1 MSLPNVWS
9 RYMKR
14 WFRSKSYN
22 TPSPVGMVLSYLML
36 GFWALL
42 ILFPLYWLVITSLKI
57 SSQVAEGPFYLP
69 FVDFKPSLDAWKYI
83 LVGDLSNDTLRTF
96 RNTLVVAPVSA
107 LLALILGSTAAYALV
122 RFEYRPR
129 VGVILTFIGCLGLS
143 IVAIF
148 LGVPWT
154 IALAVAIAVFIILV
168 QTIGRR
174 FQRALGNND
183 IAFWMISQRMLP
195 PIAVVIPIYILFQR
209 LHLLDTYTAL
219 IITYVTSNLP
229 IVIWLMRDY
238 VSTIPIELEECAAID
253 GASRYRI
260 FWSIVLPLAIPG
272 LVATFLFVLVFTWNE
287 YLLALFLSSANSQT
301 LPLVIAAQNATRGPQ
316 WWNMSV
322 LILIMI
328 VPVIVIAIV
337 LERYITRG
345 LLIGAVKG

>member
-1 MSLPNVWS
+1 M
-9 RYMKR
+9 RR
-14 WFRSKSYN
+14 WFQSKSIN
-22 TPSPVGMVLSYLML
+22 TPSPVGAVLSYLVL
-36 GFWALL
+36 GVWSLL
-42 ILFPLYWLVITSLKI
+42 ILFPLYWLIITSFKI
-57 SSQVAEGPFYLP
+57 SSQVAEGPFYIP
-69 FVDFKPSLDAWKYI
+69 FVDFKPSLDAWRYI
-83 LVGDLSNDTLRTF
+83 LVGDLSQDTLRNF
-96 RNTLVVAPVSA
+96 GNTLLVAPVSSLIA
-107 LLALILGSTAAYALV
+107 LTLGATAAYALV

-129 VGVILTFIGCLGLS
+129 VGAIVTFIGCLVLSVVMISLGL
-143 IVAIF
+143 
-148 LGVPWT
+148 PWQ
-154 IALAVAIAVFIILV
+154 IALVISTAVFFILL

-174 FQRALGNND
+174 FKRALGNND

-195 PIAVVIPIYILFQR
+195 PVAVVIPIYILFQR

-238 VSTIPIELEECAAID
+238 VSTIPIELEECASID

-260 FWSIVLPLAIPG
+260 FWSVVLPLAVPG
-272 LVATFLFVLVFTWNE
+272 LVATFLFVLVFSWNE
-287 YLLALFLSSANSQT
+287 YLLALFISSAKVQT
-301 LPLVIAAQNATRGPQ
+301 LPLTIAAQNATRGPQ

-328 VPVIVIAIV
+328 IPVIVIAII

>member
-1 MSLPNVWS
+1 
-9 RYMKR
+9 MKR
-14 WFRSKSYN
+14 WFQSKSIN
-22 TPSPVGMVLSYLML
+22 RPSPVGAVLSYVIL
-36 GFWALL
+36 GIWAFV
-42 ILFPLYWLVITSLKI
+42 ILFPLYWLVVTSFKI
-57 SSQVAEGPFYLP
+57 SSQVAEGPFYIP

-83 LVGDLSNDTLRTF
+83 LVGDLSHDTLRNF
-96 RNTLVVAPVSA
+96 SNTIIVAPISA
-107 LLALILGSTAAYALV
+107 LLALALGTTAAYALA
-122 RFEYRPR
+122 RFEYRPH
-129 VGVILTFIGCLGLS
+129 VGAILTFIGCVGLS
-143 IVAIF
+143 ILVMY
-148 LGVPWT
+148 LGVPWQ
-154 IALAVAIAVFIILV
+154 IALAIAAAVFIILL

-174 FQRALGNND
+174 FKRALGNND

-195 PIAVVIPIYILFQR
+195 PVAVVIPIYIIFQR
-209 LHLLDTYTAL
+209 LHLLDTHMAL
-219 IITYVTSNLP
+219 IITYVASNLP

-287 YLLALFLSSANSQT
+287 YLLALFLSSARSQT
-301 LPLVIAAQNATRGPQ
+301 LPLTIAAQNATRGPQ

-328 VPVIVIAIV
+328 VPVIVIAII

>member
-1 MSLPNVWS
+1 M
-9 RYMKR
+9 RR
-14 WFRSKSYN
+14 WFQSKSIN
-22 TPSPVGMVLSYLML
+22 TPSPVGAVLSYLVL
-36 GFWALL
+36 GVWALL
-42 ILFPLYWLVITSLKI
+42 ILFPLYWLIITSFKI
-57 SSQVAEGPFYLP
+57 SSQVAEGPFYIP
-69 FVDFKPSLDAWKYI
+69 FVDFKPSLEAWRYI
-83 LVGDLSNDTLRTF
+83 LVGDLSQDTLRNF
-96 RNTLVVAPVSA
+96 GNTLLVAPVSSLIA
-107 LLALILGSTAAYALV
+107 LALGATAAYALV

-129 VGVILTFIGCLGLS
+129 VGAILTFIGCLVLS
-143 IVAIF
+143 IVLISVG
-148 LGVPWT
+148 LSWQ
-154 IALAVAIAVFIILV
+154 IALVVSAAVFILLL

-174 FQRALGNND
+174 FKRALGNND

-195 PIAVVIPIYILFQR
+195 PVAVVIPIYILFQR

-238 VSTIPIELEECAAID
+238 VSTIPIELEECASID

-260 FWSIVLPLAIPG
+260 FWSVVLPLAVPG
-272 LVATFLFVLVFTWNE
+272 LVATFLFVLVFSWNE
-287 YLLALFLSSANSQT
+287 YLLALFISSAKVQT
-301 LPLVIAAQNATRGPQ
+301 LPLTIAAQNATRGPQ

-328 VPVIVIAIV
+328 IPVIVIAII

>member
-1 MSLPNVWS
+1 MMMNGWL
-9 RYMKR
+9 
-14 WFRSKSYN
+14 RSKSYN
-22 TPSPVGMVLSYLML
+22 TPSPLGKVVTYLLL
-36 GFWALL
+36 GFWAFL
-42 ILFPLYWLVITSLKI
+42 ILFPLYWLIVTSLKI
-57 SSQVAEGPFYLP
+57 PSQVAEGPFYLP

-83 LVGDLSNDTLRTF
+83 LAGDLSNDTLRTY
-96 RNTLVVAPVSA
+96 RNTAIVAPVSA
-107 LLALILGSTAAYALV
+107 LLALILGSTASYALV

-129 VGVILTFIGCLGLS
+129 VGAILTFIGCVALG
-143 IVAIF
+143 IVAIYF
-148 LGVPWT
+148 GVPWQV
-154 IALAVAIAVFIILV
+154 AVAAAIAVFFILLL
-168 QTIGRR
+168 TIGRR
-174 FQRALGNND
+174 FKRALGNDD

-229 IVIWLMRDY
+229 IVVWLMRDY
-238 VSTIPIELEECAAID
+238 ISTIPIELEECAAID
-253 GASRYRI
+253 GASRFRI
-260 FWSIVLPLAIPG
+260 FWSIVMPLAVPG

-328 VPVIVIAIV
+328 VPVIVIAII

-345 LLIGAVKG
+345 ILIGAVKG

>member
-1 MSLPNVWS
+1 
-9 RYMKR
+9 MKR
-14 WFRSKSYN
+14 WFQSKSIN
-22 TPSPVGMVLSYLML
+22 TPSPVGAVLSYLVL
-36 GFWALL
+36 GGWAFL
-42 ILFPLYWLVITSLKI
+42 ILFPLYWLVVTSFKI
-57 SSQVAEGPFYLP
+57 SSQVAEGPFYIP
-69 FVDFKPSLDAWKYI
+69 FVDFKPHLDAWQYI
-83 LVGDLSNDTLRTF
+83 LAGDLSNDTLRTF
-96 RNTLVVAPVSA
+96 KNTLIVAPVSA
-107 LLALILGSTAAYALV
+107 LLALILGATAAYALV

-129 VGVILTFIGCLGLS
+129 VGAIMTFIGCVVLT
-143 IVAIF
+143 IVVTN
-148 LGVPWT
+148 LGVPWQ
-154 IALAVAIAVFIILV
+154 ISLAVAVAVFFILL

-174 FQRALGNND
+174 FKRYLGNND

-195 PIAVVIPIYILFQR
+195 PVAVVIPIYILFQR
-209 LHLLDTYTAL
+209 LHLLDTHAAL
-219 IITYVTSNLP
+219 IISYVTINLP

-238 VSTIPIELEECAAID
+238 INTIPLELEECAAID

-260 FWSIVLPLAIPG
+260 FWSIVLPLAVPG

-287 YLLALFLSSANSQT
+287 YLLAVFLASANTQT

-328 VPVIVIAIV
+328 VPVIFIAIL

>member
-1 MSLPNVWS
+1 MV
-9 RYMKR
+9 RR
-14 WFRSKSYN
+14 WFQSRSYN
-22 TPSPVGMVLSYLML
+22 TPSPAGMILSYLVL
-36 GFWALL
+36 GFWAFL
-42 ILFPLYWLVITSLKI
+42 ILFPLYWLIVTSLKI
-57 SSQVAEGPFYLP
+57 PSQVAEGPFYIP
-69 FVDFKPSLDAWKYI
+69 FVDFEPTLDAWKYI
-83 LVGDLSNDTLRTF
+83 LVGDLSNDTLRTY
-96 RNTLVVAPVSA
+96 RNTAIVAPVSA
-107 LLALILGSTAAYALV
+107 LLALVIGSTAAYALV

-129 VGVILTFIGCLGLS
+129 VGAIFTFIGCIGIS
-143 IVAIF
+143 ILAIYF
-148 LGVPWT
+148 GTPWQV
-154 IALAVAIAVFIILV
+154 AVAVSIAVFLIVLL
-168 QTIGRR
+168 TIGRR
-174 FQRALGNND
+174 FKRALGNED

-219 IITYVTSNLP
+219 IITYVVSNLP

-238 VSTIPIELEECAAID
+238 ISTIPIELEECASID

-328 VPVIVIAIV
+328 IPVIVIAMV

>member
-1 MSLPNVWS
+1 MS
-9 RYMKR
+9 R
-14 WFRSKSYN
+14 WFQSKSIN
-22 TPSPVGMVLSYLML
+22 TPSPVGAVLSYLVL
-36 GFWALL
+36 GFWSLL
-42 ILFPLYWLVITSLKI
+42 ILFPLYWLIITSFKI
-57 SSQVAEGPFYLP
+57 SSQVAEGPFYIP
-69 FVDFKPSLDAWKYI
+69 FVDFKPSLDAWHYI
-83 LVGDLSNDTLRTF
+83 LVGDLSQDTLRNF
-96 RNTLVVAPVSA
+96 GNTLLVAPVSA
-107 LLALILGSTAAYALV
+107 LIALTLGATAAYALV

-129 VGVILTFIGCLGLS
+129 VGAIVVFIACLALSIVMILLGLS
-143 IVAIF
+143 W
-148 LGVPWT
+148 P
-154 IALAVAIAVFIILV
+154 VAIAVSAAIFIILL

-174 FQRALGNND
+174 FKRALGNND

-195 PIAVVIPIYILFQR
+195 PVAVVIPIYILFQR

-238 VSTIPIELEECAAID
+238 ISTIPIELEECASID

-260 FWSIVLPLAIPG
+260 FWSVVLPLAVPG
-272 LVATFLFVLVFTWNE
+272 LVATFLFVLVFSWNE
-287 YLLALFLSSANSQT
+287 YLLALFISSAKVQT
-301 LPLVIAAQNATRGPQ
+301 LPLTIAAQNATRGPQ

-328 VPVIVIAIV
+328 IPVIVIAIV

>member
-1 MSLPNVWS
+1 MMRNW
-9 RYMKR
+9 
-14 WFRSKSYN
+14 WHSKSYN
-22 TPSPVGMVLSYLML
+22 TPSPIGKVLTYLVL
-36 GFWALL
+36 GFWAFL
-42 ILFPLYWLVITSLKI
+42 ILFPLYWLIVTSLKI
-57 SSQVAEGPFYLP
+57 PSQVAEGPFYIP

-83 LVGDLSNDTLRTF
+83 LVGDLSNDTLRTY
-96 RNTLVVAPVSA
+96 RNTAIVAPVSA

-122 RFEYRPR
+122 RFEYQPR
-129 VGVILTFIGCLGLS
+129 VGAILTFIGCVALG
-143 IVAIF
+143 IIAVYF
-148 LGVPWT
+148 GVPWQV
-154 IALAVAIAVFIILV
+154 ALASAMAAFFILLLI
-168 QTIGRR
+168 IGRR
-174 FQRALGNND
+174 FRRALGND
-183 IAFWMISQRMLP
+183 GIAFWMISQRMLP

-238 VSTIPIELEECAAID
+238 ISTIPIELEECAAID
-253 GASRYRI
+253 GASRFRI
-260 FWSIVLPLAIPG
+260 FWSIVLPLAVPG

-328 VPVIVIAIV
+328 VPVIVIAII

-345 LLIGAVKG
+345 ILIGAVKG

>member
-1 MSLPNVWS
+1 M
-9 RYMKR
+9 RR
-14 WFRSKSYN
+14 WFQSKSIN
-22 TPSPVGMVLSYLML
+22 APSPVGAVLSYLVL

-42 ILFPLYWLVITSLKI
+42 ILFPLYWLIITSFKI
-57 SSQVAEGPFYLP
+57 SSQVAEGPFYIP
-69 FVDFKPSLDAWKYI
+69 FVDFKPSLDAWRYV
-83 LVGDLSNDTLRTF
+83 LVGDLSRDTLRNF
-96 RNTLVVAPVSA
+96 GNTLLVAPVSSLIA
-107 LLALILGSTAAYALV
+107 LTLGATAAYALV
-122 RFEYRPR
+122 RFEYHPR
-129 VGVILTFIGCLGLS
+129 VGAIFTFIGCLILS
-143 IVAIF
+143 II
-148 LGVPWT
+148 LISIGLPWQ
-154 IALAVAIAVFIILV
+154 IALAVAGAVFIILL

-174 FQRALGNND
+174 FKRALGNND

-195 PIAVVIPIYILFQR
+195 PVAVVIPIYILFQR

-238 VSTIPIELEECAAID
+238 ISTIPIELEECASID

-260 FWSIVLPLAIPG
+260 FWSIVLPLAVPG
-272 LVATFLFVLVFTWNE
+272 LVATFLFVLVFSWNE
-287 YLLALFLSSANSQT
+287 YLLALFISSARVQT
-301 LPLVIAAQNATRGPQ
+301 LPLTIAAQNATRGPQ

-328 VPVIVIAIV
+328 IPVIVIAII